1 MPSSKGSSW
10 PRDQTHISYVSCI
23 GRQVLYHWCHLGSPG
38 KQDNYMQRIRLDY
51 SLTAGTKINLNGIIL
66 CFLWLNNIPLHYTY
80 HIFIIDSSVDG
91 PLGCFHILAIVNS
104 AVMNIVVHVSF
115 RIGYIFRENHNLKR
129 YMCLGVAYGSSIFS
143 WGKGD

>member
-1 MPSSKGSSW
+1 MALFCAFYDW
-10 PRDQTHISYVSCI
+10 IIFHCI
-23 GRQVLYHWCHLGSPG
+23 
-38 KQDNYMQRIRLDY
+38 
-51 SLTAGTKINLNGIIL
+51 
-66 CFLWLNNIPLHYTY
+66 LHTTS
-80 HIFIIDSSVDG
+80 DSSVDG

-115 RIGYIFRENHNLKR
+115 RIGYIFIENHNLKR